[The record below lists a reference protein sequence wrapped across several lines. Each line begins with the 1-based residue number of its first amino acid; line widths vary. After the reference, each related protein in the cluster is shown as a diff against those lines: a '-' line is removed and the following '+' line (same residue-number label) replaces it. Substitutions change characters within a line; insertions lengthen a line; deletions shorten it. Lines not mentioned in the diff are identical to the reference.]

1 MTWSRNFVIQIFSM
15 KSTGML
21 PTKSG
26 LHPYNQAGSTTHL
39 PAVEDKEGRNG
50 KDYSNGRRALQ
61 KPRLLLPHFTIIMFL
76 TALSRWQIFSAMCL
90 LQSASKN
97 TATKKYQVAMPKQP
111 MPKQTSALHITQKH
125 LDSVITSI
133 TFQIHLC
140 HQPNHV
146 QRGNYIT
153 KPKQCTRNK
162 GNLSSSPYNL
172 HQVLIPPKMGP
183 M

>member
-1 MTWSRNFVIQIFSM
+1 MIQIFSM

-39 PAVEDKEGRNG
+39 PAVEDKEGHNG

-76 TALSRWQIFSAMCL
+76 TALSRWQTFSAMCL
-90 LQSASKN
+90 LQSASKS

-111 MPKQTSALHITQKH
+111 MPKQTSVLHITPKH
-125 LDSVITSI
+125 LDSVIVLHPSLFRF
-133 TFQIHLC
+133 TFVINQIM
-140 HQPNHV
+140 
-146 QRGNYIT
+146 Y
-153 KPKQCTRNK
+153 K
-162 GNLSSSPYNL
+162 G
-172 HQVLIPPKMGP
+172 
-183 M
+183 